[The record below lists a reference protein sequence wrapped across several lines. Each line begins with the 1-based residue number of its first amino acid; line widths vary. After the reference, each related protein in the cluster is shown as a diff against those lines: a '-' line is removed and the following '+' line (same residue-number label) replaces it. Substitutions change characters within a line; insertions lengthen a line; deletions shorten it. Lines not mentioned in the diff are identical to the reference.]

1 MSEVTSQETVARL
14 KALLFDQESRELDTL
29 AGRMADLHARA
40 GSDEHFQRSVAKVL
54 DLALREA
61 ESSRHKELADAM
73 SPMVL
78 RTLRA
83 EMKSADMQDQIAGI
97 MYPRMGEMVARYVS
111 SAIRDMMQEIN
122 RRLEGG
128 LSHNRL
134 VMRLRSL
141 ASGRSMAELALAD
154 TQRLE
159 VAEIYLVR
167 RGSGILVHHWQS
179 GRGADP
185 EAGGNRDTLVSG
197 FLAAI
202 SALAEDAFEADKD
215 SLRTLEL
222 DDHRIFLRGSPDY
235 LLAAKCS
242 GSTPVSVD
250 RLFDAELVRVLDEH
264 RAIERAVSDDG
275 AASERLGAAKR
286 EDLLADLA
294 ARIEAAAADRTREMS
309 RRHGARTM
317 KILLWI
323 VGLPLLVLLGWYLY
337 VGWVTS
343 QLQQRADASLAAIP
357 ELTGYPVK
365 AHVERGGRRIWVTG
379 LAPDE
384 TTRLRALGRLKEI
397 APQAQLSEA
406 IGILPQS
413 DVDARLGAEGL
424 RRSLDRAQ
432 RKLSSL
438 LGDLAT
444 ASDRLPAGED
454 ADLLRAT
461 QQVVRGAL
469 SEVETARRTGASPQL
484 DQTMQQSVAALR
496 AAADRH
502 AAVVGADPIAEVRA
516 PADTIEAAEA
526 LVLAGDRIATL
537 VATLEQRRAVAPIAR
552 QLEVVGQDLAQRTAE
567 VDRLS
572 EQRLAVLNQRLEAR
586 IRDLER
592 RLEEARPAPTTPQQ
606 RLETFIRANAVFFS
620 NDNRY
625 RDAAAAEAMLDEL
638 AQLVQSAG
646 LLIRVV
652 GYTDEAGGLQRNAP
666 LAQSRADKVAADLVA
681 RGIPPQLLAAVGRV
695 NAGNLATVVGTES
708 PNRRVEFEI
717 AFKGERG
724 NAE

>member
-1 MSEVTSQETVARL
+1 MSDVTSQETVARL

-29 AGRMADLHARA
+29 AARIAELHTRA
-40 GSDEHFQRSVAKVL
+40 GSDEHFQRSVANVL
-54 DLALREA
+54 DLAMRDA

-122 RRLEGG
+122 RRLESG

-134 VMRLRSL
+134 VLWLRSL

-179 GRGADP
+179 GRDGEP
-185 EAGGNRDTLVSG
+185 QAGDNRDTLVSG

-202 SALAEDAFEADKD
+202 SALAEDAFEAEKD

-222 DDHRIFLRGSPDY
+222 EDHRIYLRGSPDY

-242 GSTPVSVD
+242 GSTPAGME
-250 RLFDAELVRVLDEH
+250 RLFDSELVRVLDEH
-264 RAIERAVSDDG
+264 RAIERAPSSDATG
-275 AASERLGAAKR
+275 LEWSGTARR
-286 EDLLADLA
+286 EGLLADLA
-294 ARIEAAAADRTREMS
+294 ARIEVAAADRTREMS
-309 RRHGARTM
+309 RRHGARTL

-323 VGLPLLVLLGWYLY
+323 VGFPLLVLLGWYLY

-343 QLQQRADASLAAIP
+343 QMQQRADATLAAIP
-357 ELTGYPVK
+357 GLTGYPVK

-384 TTRLRALGRLKEI
+384 TTRLHALGRLKEI
-397 APQAQLSEA
+397 APQAELSQA

-438 LGDLAT
+438 LVDLAT
-444 ASDRLPAGED
+444 IGDRLPAGED
-454 ADLLRAT
+454 AEVVRET
-461 QQVVRGAL
+461 QQVVRRAL
-469 SEVETARRTGASPQL
+469 SEVENAQRTGAAPQR
-484 DQTMQQSVAALR
+484 DQAMQQSVAALR

-502 AAVVGADPIAEVRA
+502 AVIVGAEPHADVPTPV
-516 PADTIEAAEA
+516 DTIEAAEA
-526 LVLAGDRIATL
+526 LVLAGDRITAL
-537 VATLEQRRAVAPIAR
+537 VATLEQRRSVAPIAR
-552 QLEVVGQDLAQRTAE
+552 RLEAVGEDLAQRTAE
-567 VDRLS
+567 VDRLA
-572 EQRLAVLNQRLEAR
+572 EQRLVDLNQRLEAR

-592 RLEEARPAPTTPQQ
+592 RLEEARPAPATPQQ

-620 NDNRY
+620 NDSRY
-625 RDAAAAEAMLDEL
+625 RDAADAETILDQL
-638 AQLVQSAG
+638 APLATAAG

-652 GYTDEAGGLQRNAP
+652 GYTDEAGGVQRNTP
-666 LAQSRADKVAADLVA
+666 LAQARAEKVLSDLLA
-681 RGIPPQLLAAVGRV
+681 RGVPPQLLTAVGRV
-695 NAGNLATVVGTES
+695 NAINLAPVVGTES

-724 NAE
+724 SGL